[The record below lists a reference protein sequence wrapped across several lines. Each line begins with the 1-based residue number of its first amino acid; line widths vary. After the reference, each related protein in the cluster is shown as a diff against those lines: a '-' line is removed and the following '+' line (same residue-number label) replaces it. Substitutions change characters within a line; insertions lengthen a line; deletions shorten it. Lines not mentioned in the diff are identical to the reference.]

1 MAKLLF
7 VSYDGLIGDIAWE
20 CVKEGE
26 DVRFWIKDPEEK
38 EIADGFVPKTED
50 WEKDVDWADVIV
62 FDDTLRTGRSSE
74 ERRSAPPDPH

>member
-1 MAKLLF
+1 MSKFLF

-38 EIADGFVPKTED
+38 EIADGFVPKSTD
-50 WEKDVDWADVIV
+50 WKKDVGWADVV
-62 FDDTLRTGRSSE
+62 
-74 ERRSAPPDPH
+74 